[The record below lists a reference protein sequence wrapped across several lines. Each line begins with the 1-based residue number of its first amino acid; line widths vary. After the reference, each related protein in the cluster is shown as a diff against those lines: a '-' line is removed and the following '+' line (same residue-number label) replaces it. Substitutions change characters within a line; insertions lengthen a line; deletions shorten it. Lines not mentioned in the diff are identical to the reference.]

1 MIKRILEIIM
11 FPFSLLLQFILLP
24 FKIVKII
31 WDDKKE
37 QKKSNADAI
46 SNKTKKEELS
56 SAGHYLF
63 PDFAAEFVTFFN
75 EYQNNKKRFISS
87 NKSLLVGYD
96 NFELEQLKPIEVLYI
111 FGDSKQKVTITDW
124 RGEENEREIEHFLEN
139 KLQIKSSWTNTN
151 ELRKAI
157 GEKKQNDPEFV
168 IALLK
173 TIDKDLQPLKKR
185 IIFFDLGWDSYVY
198 TAVSQASYKMLTEKF
213 GTFFH
218 GTDKL

>member
-46 SNKTKKEELS
+46 SNKTKKEELNN
-56 SAGHYLF
+56 AGHHLF
-63 PDFAAEFVTFFN
+63 PDFATEFVTFFN

-139 KLQIKSSWTNTN
+139 KLQIKALWSNTN

-157 GEKKQNDPEFV
+157 DEKKQNNPEFV

-198 TAVSQASYKMLTEKF
+198 TGVSQASYKMLTEKF
-213 GTFFH
+213 GNFFH